1 MRLYSLLLHLYP
13 AGFRNEY
20 GAEMTAVFTRRLR
33 DAASLLA
40 TLWLWLETIADTL
53 VSAAA
58 AHGDILRQDLRYT
71 ARAFAQS
78 PAFAVTAILIVAL
91 GVGANTAAFTVA
103 DYVLV
108 RPLPFYQPDRLV
120 KLWEDMTYFGYS
132 RNDPSPPNFRDWRRL
147 SRSFESM
154 AAWHSLSANFVG
166 DATPER
172 FDGVAATAE
181 LLPMLGV
188 HPLIGRWFTSA
199 DDAFQAPATVL
210 LSNSLWTERYGAD
223 PAVLGRKVLVNG
235 EPCTVIGVMP
245 PGFRFP
251 GREAAFWM
259 PARFGPDDYSDRR
272 NSYLRVIARLK
283 PGVTFEQARAEMK
296 VIGRSIEREY
306 PKDMAHVGVTV
317 IHLRDEISWRSRLLL
332 TALLGAALCVLLIA
346 CTNLGNLLLS
356 RALIRRKELAVRL
369 AIGAGPDRVIRQLLT
384 ENVVISLLGGLLG
397 LAIAVATVPMLTR
410 LIPAN
415 LPMAETPRLDL
426 RLLLIGMLTTSAA
439 GLGFGIIPAIRACR
453 VGSEGLREGARQGAG
468 GRSERLRSIL
478 VIAEVTISVVLIV
491 STGLFLRALVTLQD
505 VDPGFRTDVLTLRT
519 TLPQP
524 KYEST
529 ASRVA
534 FYRRVLSEV
543 RALPGVQ
550 AAGYSSYLPLTFRGG
565 VFAAIVPGESA
576 DKFSPA
582 LLRFVTPDFFATL
595 GIRLLSGRDFAES
608 DSMTAPW
615 VAVVS
620 ESFTRDHWPGQNPLG
635 KHFKIA
641 EAGRTIVGVVKDI
654 HIRGIEQ
661 ASEPQVYLPYQ
672 QVPDGWFAFHSPK
685 DLAVRASG
693 NVASLAP
700 ALRRIVSSAD
710 PQQPVSDVRML
721 SAIVAAETAPRLV
734 QVRVLGAFALVA
746 FILAGVGLHG
756 VLSFAVSQRF
766 QEIGIR
772 IALGAT
778 PANILRLVVSQGLAL
793 AGAGI
798 ALGLLL
804 AYFAGRSMQAM
815 LAGVSPADASVIVA
829 GVMLCLTMALAGTA
843 IPAWRAL
850 RVDPITAIRVE

>member
-1 MRLYSLLLHLYP
+1 MSH
-13 AGFRNEY
+13 
-20 GAEMTAVFTRRLR
+20 
-33 DAASLLA
+33 
-40 TLWLWLETIADTL
+40 
-53 VSAAA
+53 
-58 AHGDILRQDLRYT
+58 
-71 ARAFAQS
+71 
-78 PAFAVTAILIVAL
+78 
-91 GVGANTAAFTVA
+91 
-103 DYVLV
+103 
-108 RPLPFYQPDRLV
+108 
-120 KLWEDMTYFGYS
+120 FGYS
-132 RNDPSPPNFRDWRRL
+132 RNDPSPPNFRDWQRL
-147 SRSFESM
+147 SHSFESM
-154 AAWHSLSANFVG
+154 AAWHSFSANFVG

-172 FDGVAATAE
+172 FDGVATTAE

-188 HPLIGRWFTSA
+188 HPAIGRWFTPA
-199 DDAFQAPATVL
+199 DDTFQAPGTLL

-223 PAVLGRKVLVNG
+223 SAVLGRKVLVNG
-235 EPCTVIGVMP
+235 EPCTIIGVMP
-245 PGFRFP
+245 PDFRFP
-251 GREAAFWM
+251 DREVAFWI
-259 PARFGPDDYSDRR
+259 PARFGPDDYSDRK

-283 PGVTFEQARAEMK
+283 PGVSIQQARAEMD

-306 PKDMAHVGVTV
+306 PKEMARIGVTV

-332 TALLGAALCVLLIA
+332 TALMGASICVLLIA

-356 RALIRRKELAVRL
+356 RALIRRKELAVRM

-384 ENVVISLLGGLLG
+384 ENIVIALLGGLLG
-397 LAIAVATVPMLTR
+397 LAIATATVPMLTR
-410 LIPAN
+410 LVPAN
-415 LPMAETPRLDL
+415 LPMAQTPRLDV
-426 RLLLIGMLTTSAA
+426 RLLLIGLLTTTAA

-453 VGSEGLREGARQGAG
+453 VGSNGLREGARQGAG
-468 GRSERLRSIL
+468 GRSERLRSTL

-505 VDPGFRTDVLTLRT
+505 TDPGFRTDVLTMRT

-524 KYEST
+524 KYEAT
-529 ASRVA
+529 ATRVA

-550 AAGYSSYLPLTFRGG
+550 AASYSSYLPMTFRGG
-565 VFAAIVPGESA
+565 VFAVNIPGEPE
-576 DKFSPA
+576 DNHFSPA
-582 LLRFVTPDFFATL
+582 LLRFVTPDFFASL

-608 DSMTAPW
+608 DSIAAPW

-641 EAGRTIVGVVKDI
+641 EADRMIVGVVSDI
-654 HIRGIEQ
+654 HVRGIEQ
-661 ASEPQVYLPYQ
+661 ASEPQVYLDYQ
-672 QVPDGWFAFHSPK
+672 QVPDGYFSFHTPK
-685 DLAVRASG
+685 DLAVRAGG

-700 ALRRIVSSAD
+700 AIRRIVHSAD

-721 SAIVAAETAPRLV
+721 SDVVAAETAPRLV

-772 IALGAT
+772 IALGAN
-778 PANILRLVVSQGLAL
+778 PANILRLVISQGLAL

-804 AYFAGRSMQAM
+804 AWFAGKSMQAM
-815 LAGVSPADASVIVA
+815 LAGVSPADSTVILT
-829 GVMLCLTMALAGTA
+829 GVLLCLTMALAGTA

-850 RVDPITAIRVE
+850 RVDPITAIRTE